1 MKIAILNDTHC
12 GVRNASEIYLDNA
25 EEFYEKIFFPKCEE
39 EGITHIIHLGD
50 YYDHRKFVNFRALLH
65 NRKNFLNILRERKM
79 TMDII
84 PGNHDVYYKNT
95 NDLNSLKECLG
106 HYMNEVNI
114 IMEPEVKEYGSLKMA
129 MLPWICP
136 ENYEQSIEFIKTC
149 EADWLGGHLELNGF
163 EVLRGVVSHD
173 GMDPKLFKRFELV
186 LTGHYH
192 CSSRRDNIW
201 YLGTQME
208 FTWNDAHDP
217 KYFHILDTETREIE
231 KILNPHTLYHK
242 IYYDDK
248 KQDYVDFDTSIL
260 RDKFVMVVVVNKS
273 DGFIFDRFVD
283 RIQNE
288 KIHELKIAENFSEF
302 LGSNVDDEGITLD
315 DTFKLVDEYIDNVN
329 TELDKERI
337 KSEMREL
344 MNEAQSLE
352 FA

>member
-25 EEFYEKIFFPKCEE
+25 EEFYEKVFFPKCEE

-95 NDLNSLKECLG
+95 NDLNSLKKCLG

-136 ENYEQSIEFIKTC
+136 ENYEQSIEFVKTC